1 MEKASGSMLGVSLR
15 GGEVFFWWYVRRVR
29 CIFETEASEPG
40 YYWCAGREA
49 PGTPD
54 PPNNRIYHNA
64 THRPPTFTE
73 KETLFCE
80 TKKIGLKCLQ
90 LHPCNTIWMRVIWWL
105 WSCQQSR
112 KWLWGWRP
120 EITDGIGAPGA
131 SRDQRR
137 RLSQWRIVPL
147 TLLAPHCVVKHCWL
161 FRVDEAVQVY
171 LPHNATE
178 RTVHTVYLKTQHYGT
193 GWVTVG
199 HFAGVERWWNQIR
212 ELTRIHCL
220 SYSGRR
226 HHVIC
231 SFHKCL
237 WPSTRLT
244 LW

>member
-1 MEKASGSMLGVSLR
+1 MSVELCNQLGTNSRGRNNNFLVRPQHFGNARILTAPISIRSLSSPFLLIWNPLQISLAKKIFKYRVKHLIIITQCRDMEKASGSMLGVSLR

-105 WSCQQSR
+105 WSC
-112 KWLWGWRP
+112 
-120 EITDGIGAPGA
+120 
-131 SRDQRR
+131 
-137 RLSQWRIVPL
+137 
-147 TLLAPHCVVKHCWL
+147 
-161 FRVDEAVQVY
+161 
-171 LPHNATE
+171 
-178 RTVHTVYLKTQHYGT
+178 
-193 GWVTVG
+193 
-199 HFAGVERWWNQIR
+199 
-212 ELTRIHCL
+212 
-220 SYSGRR
+220 
-226 HHVIC
+226 
-231 SFHKCL
+231 
-237 WPSTRLT
+237 
-244 LW
+244 